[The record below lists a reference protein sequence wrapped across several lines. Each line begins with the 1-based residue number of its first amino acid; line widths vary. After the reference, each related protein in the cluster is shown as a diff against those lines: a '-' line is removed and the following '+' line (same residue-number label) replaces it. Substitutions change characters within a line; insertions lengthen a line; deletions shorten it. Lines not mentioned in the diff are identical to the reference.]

1 VLAFLFLVGAWW
13 MCGGL
18 WIPSTANFRHVPND
32 NLVELPDF
40 LVLGVN
46 TNYHIHSGINLPLFV
61 QIK

>member
-1 VLAFLFLVGAWW
+1 
-13 MCGGL
+13 M
-18 WIPSTANFRHVPND
+18 ANFRHVPND